1 MKLYTSKG
9 AANPRRV
16 VMFLAEKG
24 VRDIPTVEVNLLA
37 GEHESPEYRS
47 VNPLARVPALELD
60 DGRILCESR
69 AICTYVEGLHPDPN
83 LMGRSAEERAFIEMW
98 DRRVEWHF
106 FLPVAMWVR
115 HSHPAL
121 VSLEQLQLPDYART
135 QEARTRETARWLDSE
150 LAERRYVAGER
161 FTIADITAF
170 VALEFARLVKF
181 RAGEAGLPHLHRW
194 REEMVARPSA
204 SASSY

>member
-1 MKLYTSKG
+1 
-9 AANPRRV
+9 
-16 VMFLAEKG
+16 
-24 VRDIPTVEVNLLA
+24 
-37 GEHESPEYRS
+37 
-47 VNPLARVPALELD
+47 
-60 DGRILCESR
+60 
-69 AICTYVEGLHPDPN
+69 
-83 LMGRSAEERAFIEMW
+83 MGRSVEERAFIEMW

-106 FLPVAMWVR
+106 FLPIAMWVR

-121 VSLEQLQLPDYART
+121 ASLEQLQLPDYAHT

-181 RAGEAGLPHLHRW
+181 RAGEAGLPHLQRW

-204 SASSY
+204 SA